1 MKKLTEII
9 TVIVKA
15 FLAWWKLKTSSSTIK
30 TPVDVNISDEDSKK
44 IEELFGGK
52 DGEQESKAIELIKG
66 L

>member
-15 FLAWWKLKTSSSTIK
+15 FLAWWKLKTSSNTIN
-30 TPVDVNISDEDSKK
+30 TPVDVSISDEDSKK

-52 DGEQESKAIELIKG
+52 DGGQKNKAIELIKG